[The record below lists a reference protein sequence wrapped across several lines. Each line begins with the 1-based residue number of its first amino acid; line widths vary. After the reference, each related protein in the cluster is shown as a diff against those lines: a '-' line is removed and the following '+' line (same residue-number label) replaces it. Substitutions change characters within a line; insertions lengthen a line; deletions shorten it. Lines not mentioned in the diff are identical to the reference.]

1 MDLGS
6 IFAGLSLGDAGY
18 GDYAGK
24 EERQARRKKRKSKRT
39 GRKTI
44 RKTARS
50 SRKDLR
56 QSTRGSD
63 LSLAE
68 KIKARVTGR
77 ESIRSHKKVLRK
89 AVRAGTLMTP
99 AGQLQAAGKL
109 LAQRQAKKLLEEQK
123 LRAQRQAKAGYTRAA
138 DGTIILSPSSAAEV
152 LRVYR
157 KKGSFTGPIKLSK
170 GQLRGNTVFFSKG
183 RSVSRTHFKKID
195 LKKVGRAGKKLPRT
209 SEEAMALAV
218 EASYQAEQ
226 YATPEE
232 AYEVEQMSAGGPEFQ
247 PSSADYWDGGSSG
260 GGGGGGGSMEPY
272 SAEAATGYEDEA
284 DYEDDED
291 EEAEGSNTMLYAGVG
306 AVLLGVIGFYL
317 YKQRQEEDLSADLS
331 A

>member
-1 MDLGS
+1 MNLGSPFSGLDLGD
-6 IFAGLSLGDAGY
+6 L

-24 EERQARRKKRKSKRT
+24 AEREARRKKRKTKRSERT
-39 GRKTI
+39 
-44 RKTARS
+44 TARKDRRS
-50 SRKDLR
+50 VRQDARQERK
-56 QSTRGSD
+56 GM
-63 LSLAE
+63 SLAE
-68 KIKARVTGR
+68 KRADRKSTRKK
-77 ESIRSHKKVLRK
+77 IRQVRK
-89 AVRAGTLMTP
+89 IQRQQIRAG
-99 AGQLQAAGKL
+99 GKVISASSTRPGKKHGVVGRGPKRCAPGTTKMVRG
-109 LAQRQAKKLLEEQK
+109 AQ
-123 LRAQRQAKAGYTRAA
+123 
-138 DGTIILSPSSAAEV
+138 
-152 LRVYR
+152 
-157 KKGSFTGPIKLSK
+157 GPIKLRCVK
-170 GQLRGNTVFFSKG
+170 GKWAPVPQ
-183 RSVSRTHFKKID
+183 KKP
-195 LKKVGRAGKKLPRT
+195 GHRPAMPRT

-306 AVLLGVIGFYL
+306 AVLLGVIGFAVW
-317 YKQRQEEDLSADLS
+317 KKNQGDEDLEDLEADDLT
-331 A
+331 

>member
-1 MDLGS
+1 MNLGSPFSGLDLGD
-6 IFAGLSLGDAGY
+6 L

-24 EERQARRKKRKSKRT
+24 AEREARRKKRKTKRSERT
-39 GRKTI
+39 
-44 RKTARS
+44 TARKDRRS
-50 SRKDLR
+50 VRQDARQERK
-56 QSTRGSD
+56 GM
-63 LSLAE
+63 SLAE
-68 KIKARVTGR
+68 KRADRKSTRKK
-77 ESIRSHKKVLRK
+77 IRQVRK
-89 AVRAGTLMTP
+89 IQRQQIRAGGKVISASSTRP
-99 AGQLQAAGKL
+99 GKKQL
-109 LAQRQAKKLLEEQK
+109 RE
-123 LRAQRQAKAGYTRAA
+123 QAKAGYTRAA

-170 GQLRGNTVFFSKG
+170 GRLSGNTVFFSKG

-195 LKKVGRAGKKLPRT
+195 LKKVGRAGKKLPSST
-209 SEEAMALAV
+209 QEAMALAV

-232 AYEVEQMSAGGPEFQ
+232 AYEVEQMSAGGSEFQ

-306 AVLLGVIGFYL
+306 AVLLGVIGFAVW
-317 YKQRQEEDLSADLS
+317 KKNQGDEDLEDLEADDLT
-331 A
+331 